1 MDLDQVK
8 DQQDQILKIIYETPS
23 EPEKLPVDGVLNYIH
38 KLPHSDIVFIFGDLG
53 HKIKSFA
60 DSIDLDHPDLTNFC
74 EGQLSGKQQETFSK
88 IALDLISLFL
98 FCRNNDISSSV
109 LEALKQIICKH
120 SIFSKIETCID
131 SPLENQLH
139 VRFVKYK
146 DYREKIRSTKKCQKI
161 KLNTHLIGSKEN
173 WKNYP
178 NNLFEYS
185 RHNNIFQ
192 KQIKEADI
200 KRKTFLDHGLTFMA
214 QEIEKDI
221 IKIKSQIDLSRYI
234 GFNKI
239 SITYVAIVL
248 AKMCGFDAEENTMDS
263 SLFLYEENK
272 KISLN
277 AQIYSIQ
284 ELRDR
289 CPENILNLIK
299 YLENFPQLNNKPLF
313 DHYRVVL
320 PCWDYPS
327 SDQKIPFSLADSSGK
342 FLEFFDLFEAQKF
355 YNLELVKKNKI
366 VGALLGERDGEHF
379 FISYFL

>member
-8 DQQDQILKIIYETPS
+8 DQQDQILKIIYDTSP
-23 EPEKLPVDGVLNYIH
+23 EPEKLPVDGILNYIH
-38 KLPHSDIVFIFGDLG
+38 KIPRSDIVFIFDDLG

-60 DSIDLDHPDLTNFC
+60 DIIDLDHPDLTNFC
-74 EGQLSGKQQETFSK
+74 DGQLSGKQQETFSK

-98 FCRNNDISSSV
+98 FCKNNDISSSV

-120 SIFSKIETCID
+120 SVFSKIETCID

-139 VRFVKYK
+139 IRFVKYR

-161 KLNTHLIGSKEN
+161 KLNTRLIGSKEN
-173 WKNYP
+173 WKNYS

-248 AKMCGFDAEENTMDS
+248 AKMCGFDIEENTIDS

-272 KISLN
+272 KILLN
-277 AQIYSIQ
+277 SQIYSIQ
-284 ELRDR
+284 EFRDH
-289 CPENILNLIK
+289 CPENILNLIN

-320 PCWDYPS
+320 PCWDHPS

-342 FLEFFDLFEAQKF
+342 
-355 YNLELVKKNKI
+355 
-366 VGALLGERDGEHF
+366 LL
-379 FISYFL
+379 

>member
-8 DQQDQILKIIYETPS
+8 SQQDQILKIIYDTSS
-23 EPEKLPVDGVLNYIH
+23 EPEKLPVDGILNSIH
-38 KLPHSDIVFIFGDLG
+38 KLVPSDISFIFGNLG

-60 DSIDLDHPDLTNFC
+60 EIIDLDHPDLTNFC
-74 EGQLSGKQQETFSK
+74 EGQLSGKEQETFSK

-98 FCRNNDISSSV
+98 FCKNNDISPSV
-109 LEALKQIICKH
+109 LEALRQSVCKH
-120 SIFSKIETCID
+120 NVFSKIETCID

-139 VRFVKYK
+139 VRFVRYR

-161 KLNTHLIGSKEN
+161 KLNTCLIGGKEN
-173 WKNYP
+173 WKNYS
-178 NNLFEYS
+178 NNLFDYS
-185 RHNNIFQ
+185 RYNNIFY

-200 KRKTFLDHGLTFMA
+200 KRKTFFDHGLTFMA

-221 IKIKSQIDLSRYI
+221 LKIKSQIDSSRYL

-248 AKMCGFDAEENTMDS
+248 AKMCGFNIDEHTMES
-263 SLFLYEENK
+263 SLSLLEENK
-272 KISLN
+272 KIFLE
-277 AQIYSIQ
+277 AQVYSIQ
-284 ELRDR
+284 ELRDQ

-299 YLENFPQLNNKPLF
+299 HLESFPQLNNKPLF

-320 PCWDYPS
+320 PCWDHPS
-327 SDQKIPFSLADSSGK
+327 SDQKIPFSLTDSSGK

-355 YNLELVKKNKI
+355 YNLELVKKNII